1 MEGKVS
7 TAKEFLFPL
16 DTLPLPSRM
25 GAQEDGSMTILV
37 DYMGPDSRTYQVQ
50 FSGEAAEAA
59 FAAFLRVL
67 GAHNLI
73 TVEANR

>member
-1 MEGKVS
+1 
-7 TAKEFLFPL
+7 
-16 DTLPLPSRM
+16 
-25 GAQEDGSMTILV
+25 MTILV

-50 FSGEAAEAA
+50 FSGEEAEAA

-73 TVEANR
+73 TVEAN